1 MNCRYI
7 AQTTAFFKSAVS
19 HGDAQRNFSRKM
31 WSTWL
36 QLSIRRDN
44 VFTCYEKNDPHE
56 SNNKRIVEKKKKSDP
71 SPHKIKVIINRE
83 PQYILNKQNYI

>member
-56 SNNKRIVEKKKKSDP
+56 SNNKRIVEKKKQDKGNYQCGATIYI
-71 SPHKIKVIINRE
+71 KYTKLCIKVI
-83 PQYILNKQNYI
+83 